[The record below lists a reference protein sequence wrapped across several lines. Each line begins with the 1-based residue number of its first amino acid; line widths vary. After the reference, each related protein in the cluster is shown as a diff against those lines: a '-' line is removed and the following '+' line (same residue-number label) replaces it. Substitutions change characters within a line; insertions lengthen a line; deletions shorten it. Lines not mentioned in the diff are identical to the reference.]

1 MTPVYADHVDRAA
14 RAAALILTLPPPTG
28 AELESV
34 RALHDDL
41 ARALG
46 EATRIVWLS
55 ALGEPRAER
64 ERAGIP
70 AAHEMLQSLEAYPR
84 LAASVT
90 AAEAA
95 SNRWAGRPAVLD
107 ADTSSVGAWK
117 VLAAETFLARSSVDQ
132 MSDLLTTPV
141 RAAVLDDLAAA
152 AAALAMA
159 TADLAPPD
167 PALGVDPL
175 HEESRRLA
183 SASERVRSATAW
195 AAEREGP
202 SAVPAVTAGRE
213 PRRVEL
219 VRQHS
224 DVALG
229 LANLARIT
237 ATGHPH
243 AAELF
248 ATIIVLGTVADAAAA
263 AMDAARGALRL
274 RDADALGESAAAL
287 TEYRQQLAR
296 LLRAHQPKLASIGPG
311 NPAALAQA
319 RELRTAGVP
328 RLQDLTADPARA
340 AAAAADLRRIGA
352 ALAPATAALRNAF
365 SMLEHRGGL
374 LAYDFAPGPGFHW
387 RAATIVDVEPLV
399 ASLDAA
405 TLTVGELIRQQ
416 PATASSQRSL
426 AGRTR
431 GGSSR
436 IIDLAAAINRR
447 EAAHAVA
454 TSPPTPSPARRP
466 FPSTP
471 NPPASRSREAPGP
484 LSR

>member
-28 AELESV
+28 SELESA
-34 RALHDDL
+34 RELHDDL
-41 ARALG
+41 ARALR

-55 ALGEPRAER
+55 ALGEPPAER

-70 AAHEMLQSLEAYPR
+70 AAHEMLRALEAYPR
-84 LAASVT
+84 ISASVT
-90 AAEAA
+90 RAEPA
-95 SNRWAGRPAVLD
+95 STRWAGRPADLD
-107 ADTSSVGAWK
+107 ADTTSVGAWK
-117 VLAAETFLARSSVDQ
+117 VLAAETFLARSSLDQ
-132 MSDLLTTPV
+132 MSGLTTPV
-141 RAAVLDDLAAA
+141 RAAVLDDLASVAT
-152 AAALAMA
+152 ALAMA
-159 TADLAPPD
+159 TPDLAPPD
-167 PALGVDPL
+167 PALEVDPE
-175 HEESRRLA
+175 HEHSRRLA

-202 SAVPAVTAGRE
+202 SAVPAVAAGRE

-224 DVALG
+224 DVAPG
-229 LANLARIT
+229 LANLARLT
-237 ATGHPH
+237 ATGHPQ

-248 ATIIVLGTVADAAAA
+248 ATTIVLGTVADAAAA
-263 AMDAARGALRL
+263 AMDSAGRVPGL
-274 RDADALGESAAAL
+274 RDADALGETAAAL

-296 LLRAHQPKLASIGPG
+296 LLRAHQPKLTSIGPG

-340 AAAAADLRRIGA
+340 AAAAADLRRVGA

-399 ASLDAA
+399 ARLDAA
-405 TLTVGELIRQQ
+405 TKRVAELIRQQ
-416 PATASSQRSL
+416 PATTSSQRSL
-426 AGRTR
+426 DGRTR
-431 GGSSR
+431 GGSSQ
-436 IIDLAAAINRR
+436 IVDLAAAVNRR
-447 EAAHAVA
+447 QAAHAWA
-454 TSPPTPSPARRP
+454 TSSPTPSPGRQP
-466 FPSTP
+466 FRS
-471 NPPASRSREAPGP
+471 PPAPPTFLSREAPGAP
-484 LSR
+484 SR

>member
-34 RALHDDL
+34 RTLHDDL
-41 ARALG
+41 ARALY

-70 AAHEMLQSLEAYPR
+70 AAHGMLQSLEAYPR
-84 LAASVT
+84 IADSGT
-90 AAEAA
+90 AEAP
-95 SNRWAGRPAVLD
+95 SNRWAGLPADLN
-107 ADTSSVGAWK
+107 ADTTSVGAWK
-117 VLAAETFLARSSVDQ
+117 VLSAEMFLARSSLDQ
-132 MSDLLTTPV
+132 MSGQFTTPV
-141 RAAVLDDLAAA
+141 RAAVLDDLASVSAV
-152 AAALAMA
+152 LAMA
-159 TADLAPPD
+159 TADLAPVV
-167 PALGVDPL
+167 PAPGAACLP
-175 HEESRRLA
+175 EEAGRLA
-183 SASERVRSATAW
+183 SASERVRSATTW
-195 AAEREGP
+195 AAQRDDP
-202 SAVPAVTAGRE
+202 PAVPAVAAARE

-224 DVALG
+224 DVAPG
-229 LANLARIT
+229 LANLARVT

-248 ATIIVLGTVADAAAA
+248 ATSIVLGTVADAVAA
-263 AMDAARGALRL
+263 AMDSARRAPGRRHAEAL
-274 RDADALGESAAAL
+274 AESAAAL

-340 AAAAADLRRIGA
+340 AAAAADLRRVGA

-365 SMLEHRGGL
+365 SMLELRGGL

-399 ASLDAA
+399 ARLDAA
-405 TLTVGELIRQQ
+405 TQMVAELIRQQ

-426 AGRTR
+426 DGQKR
-431 GGSSR
+431 GGSSQ
-436 IIDLAAAINRR
+436 IVDLAAAIDRR
-447 EAAHAVA
+447 LAEHAMTA
-454 TSPPTPSPARRP
+454 SPRRSSPLRQPARA
-466 FPSTP
+466 TP
-471 NPPASRSREAPGP
+471 APPASPSRDSRP